1 MLIRTISAL
10 FIFALLFTSC
20 SSNEKDFEM
29 YEVSEMASLMKQMA
43 HINEQLR
50 ERILNGEDLG
60 EFPSNFENIL
70 QAQMTQNQ
78 EMDDF
83 FKEHAQQFI
92 DAQHQI
98 YGDPENAKEHFNIA
112 IDACIKCHEMK
123 CPGPVSRIKKLKI

>member
-1 MLIRTISAL
+1 MNKILTLCAFS
-10 FIFALLFTSC
+10 FLLNSC
-20 SSNEKDFEM
+20 SNNEKEFEM

-50 ERILNGEDLG
+50 ERILSGEELG

-83 FKEHAQQFI
+83 FKEHAQQFL

-112 IDACIKCHEMK
+112 IDACVKCHEMK

>member
-1 MLIRTISAL
+1 MIKIITACTFL
-10 FIFALLFTSC
+10 FLLYSC
-20 SSNEKDFEM
+20 SSNEKEFEM

-50 ERILNGEDLG
+50 ERIISGEELG

-83 FKEHAQQFI
+83 FREHAQQFL

>member
-1 MLIRTISAL
+1 MNKILILCVFS
-10 FIFALLFTSC
+10 FLLNSC
-20 SSNEKDFEM
+20 SNNEKEFEM

-43 HINEQLR
+43 HINEQLG
-50 ERILNGEDLG
+50 ERILSGEDFG

-78 EMDDF
+78 EMDEF
-83 FKEHAQQFI
+83 FKEHAQQFL

-112 IDACIKCHEMK
+112 IDACIKCHETK
-123 CPGPVSRIKKLKI
+123 CPGPVARIKKLKI

>member
-1 MLIRTISAL
+1 MRYLSAL
-10 FIFALLFTSC
+10 TIVAFLLGSC
-20 SSNEKDFEM
+20 SGNEKEFEM

-50 ERILNGEDLG
+50 ERIMNGEDLG

-83 FKEHAQQFI
+83 FKEHAQLFLE
-92 DAQHQI
+92 AQHKI
-98 YGDPENAKEHFNIA
+98 YGDTANAKEHFNIA
-112 IDACIKCHEMK
+112 IDACVKCHEMK
-123 CPGPVSRIKKLKI
+123 CPGPVARIKKLRI

>member
-1 MLIRTISAL
+1 MHYLQAFTIVV
-10 FIFALLFTSC
+10 FLLGSC
-20 SSNEKDFEM
+20 SSNEKEFEM

-50 ERILNGEDLG
+50 ERIMNGEDLG
-60 EFPSNFENIL
+60 EFPSSFENIL

-83 FKEHAQQFI
+83 FREHARLFLE
-92 DAQHQI
+92 AQHQI
-98 YGDPENAKEHFNIA
+98 YSDQANAKEHFNLA

-123 CPGPVSRIKKLKI
+123 CPGPVVRIKKLKI

>member
-1 MLIRTISAL
+1 MRTLIIL
-10 FIFALLFTSC
+10 FISTVLFSSC
-20 SSNEKDFEM
+20 SNEEKDFEM
-29 YEVSEMASLMKQMA
+29 YEVSEMASLMKQMV

-50 ERILNGEDLG
+50 ERIIKGEDLG

-83 FKEHAQQFI
+83 FREHAQLFL

-98 YGDPENAKEHFNIA
+98 YGDPAYAKEHFNIA

-123 CPGPVSRIKKLKI
+123 CPGPVVRIKKLKI

>member
-1 MLIRTISAL
+1 MNKILTLCAFS
-10 FIFALLFTSC
+10 FLLNSC
-20 SSNEKDFEM
+20 SNNEKEFEM

-50 ERILNGEDLG
+50 ERILSGEELG

-70 QAQMTQNQ
+70 QAKMTQNQ

-83 FKEHAQQFI
+83 FKEHAQQFL

-98 YGDPENAKEHFNIA
+98 YNDPDNAKEHFNIA
-112 IDACIKCHEMK
+112 IDACVKCHEMK
-123 CPGPVSRIKKLKI
+123 CPGPVSRIKKLRI